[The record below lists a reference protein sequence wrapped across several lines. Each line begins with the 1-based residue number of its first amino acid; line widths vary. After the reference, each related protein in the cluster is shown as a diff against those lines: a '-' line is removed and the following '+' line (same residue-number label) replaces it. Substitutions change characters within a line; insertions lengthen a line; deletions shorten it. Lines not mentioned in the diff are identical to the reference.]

1 MTDDPHVDDRVLE
14 RYLAGE
20 ATRPECRAIE
30 QWLASDRSLVA
41 RIDRLRRPSR
51 IVGRRDWATETEWAR
66 LRSRIGSGERPMPH
80 RLPRRRNVRHGRDI
94 RRAAALLLAAIG
106 LGGGSTYWYRTA
118 VVETFTVTT
127 TRGERREV
135 HARDGTMFTLGPAS
149 SLRYT
154 ARRNGRK
161 STLTGI
167 ADFVVVHDAS
177 RPFVVHTS
185 NTITR
190 DVGTEFSVRA
200 YAGDARVIVAVSSG
214 VVEVAAARRA
224 GGGVTD
230 GHVVL
235 RAGDVAH
242 VDETGTVEVEH
253 ATASEADGWRRGRLV
268 FDNVSLAEAAADV
281 GRWYDVDIT
290 IADSALSRRRVTAV
304 HSHPSLDGV
313 LAALG
318 AAVDARVARV
328 GRRVVIGGRP

>member
-1 MTDDPHVDDRVLE
+1 
-14 RYLAGE
+14 
-20 ATRPECRAIE
+20 
-30 QWLASDRSLVA
+30 
-41 RIDRLRRPSR
+41 
-51 IVGRRDWATETEWAR
+51 
-66 LRSRIGSGERPMPH
+66 
-80 RLPRRRNVRHGRDI
+80 VRHGRDI

-230 GHVVL
+230 GHVVCEQETSHTST
-235 RAGDVAH
+235 RQERWRWSMRPRPKRTGGDVA
-242 VDETGTVEVEH
+242 
-253 ATASEADGWRRGRLV
+253 ASSSTMSHSPRLRPTSV
-268 FDNVSLAEAAADV
+268 AGMTSTSRSRTLHCPAVA
-281 GRWYDVDIT
+281 
-290 IADSALSRRRVTAV
+290 SRRSTVIPALMACLPHWAPPWTRA
-304 HSHPSLDGV
+304 LRV
-313 LAALG
+313 LAA
-318 AAVDARVARV
+318 AS
-328 GRRVVIGGRP
+328 